1 MTRPDATSLKPSR
14 TATLRLATPE
24 ATEAL
29 AAWLAPRLGPGDVV
43 LLEGGIGAG
52 KTHFA
57 RALIQTRL
65 AAAGRHEDVPSPT
78 FTLVQTYATDG
89 PDIWHADLYRLTD
102 PAEAW
107 ELGLDE
113 AMETAICLVEWP
125 DRLGPL
131 TPPEALRLSL
141 QPSAEGDAR
150 TVVLEGADRWAALL
164 ADLARQ
170 ETALAS

>member
-1 MTRPDATSLKPSR
+1 MSARLTLALPS
-14 TATLRLATPE
+14 PE
-24 ATEAL
+24 ATAAL
-29 AAWLAPRLGPGDVV
+29 GAWLAPRLAAGDTL
-43 LLEGGIGAG
+43 LLEGPIGAG
-52 KTHFA
+52 KTHLA

-65 AAAGRHEDVPSPT
+65 AALGQMEDVPSPS
-78 FTLVQTYATDG
+78 FTLVQCYEAG
-89 PDIWHADLYRLTD
+89 GVELWHADLYRLTGPD
-102 PAEAW
+102 EIA
-107 ELGLDE
+107 ELGLEE
-113 AMETAICLVEWP
+113 AFERAICLVEWP